1 MNYLSLKK
9 IIFLMVLSVL
19 LISPGSAVDINS
31 TIIDPGDQAYV
42 QFEFWICLFVTT
54 ILFLILSFILPRC
67 TDICAVLATLF
78 ASVTAYITL
87 YLEFF
92 EIVAVGETAV
102 LVHYTCHHTW
112 LALLMLAVFLVCVLN
127 TFRVAFDVYWLKE
140 SKGRI

>member
-1 MNYLSLKK
+1 
-9 IIFLMVLSVL
+9 MVLSVL

-87 YLEFF
+87 YLEF
-92 EIVAVGETAV
+92 
-102 LVHYTCHHTW
+102 
-112 LALLMLAVFLVCVLN
+112 
-127 TFRVAFDVYWLKE
+127 
-140 SKGRI
+140 